1 MPYIILATFT
11 FKKLLVNI
19 MKKKILILVFTLN
32 LLGVI
37 GCCGDVKYFNYSGI
51 EVEVRNPVVAV
62 NDSLSFGYKVTGSE
76 YLAIT
81 KPFSLFSNAAY
92 ALECDKGYGG
102 DKYPLVRISVTSDTD
117 FDAEHPAGTE
127 LNNIIYTRGTSGGEY
142 DVYGT
147 LPEFDP
153 STVNTYYMYLK
164 AKPDNDNPHK
174 LTIEIE
180 RVNGDVYSNTSEEIV
195 WE

>member
-32 LLGVI
+32 ILGVI
-37 GCCGDVKYFNYSGI
+37 GCCRDVQYFNYSGI
-51 EVEVRNPVVAV
+51 EVEIRNPVVAI
-62 NDSLSFGYKVTGSE
+62 NDSLSFGYGMTNFE
-76 YLAIT
+76 YLAVSN
-81 KPFSLFSNAAY
+81 PFSYFSNAIY
-92 ALECDKGYGG
+92 ALECNKGYNG

-127 LNNIIYTRGTSGGEY
+127 LNDIIYTRGTSGGEY

-147 LPEFDP
+147 LPELDP
-153 STVNTYYMYLK
+153 STIDTYYMYLK
-164 AKPDNDNPHK
+164 AKPDNDNLHK
-174 LTIEIE
+174 LTIVIE
-180 RVNGDVYSNTSEEIV
+180 RVNGDVYSSASEGIV